1 MTRQHIGEGD
11 SMTTPR
17 FRFERRTQHTIRISG
32 RSTGYSIDRIHVYDS
47 LCANSSDI
55 NNRRVVS
62 PPPGLALSSFLH
74 THLSGPVSVVL
85 VLPNRMST
93 EKFGL
98 HFPSPPLS
106 TGAGTRY

>member
-1 MTRQHIGEGD
+1 MTRQHIGEGN

-55 NNRRVVS
+55 NNRHVVS
-62 PPPGLALSSFLH
+62 PRPCIIFLYMRISLVLSQSFL
-74 THLSGPVSVVL
+74 SYQI
-85 VLPNRMST
+85 
-93 EKFGL
+93 
-98 HFPSPPLS
+98 
-106 TGAGTRY
+106 A